1 MYDVLPLNKTKEKRS
16 GECQHL
22 GGSHSLNGKRKKKG
36 GGVNFN
42 SRPK

>member
-16 GECQHL
+16 GEGHNL
-22 GGSHSLNGKRKKKG
+22 GGSHSLNGKRKGG